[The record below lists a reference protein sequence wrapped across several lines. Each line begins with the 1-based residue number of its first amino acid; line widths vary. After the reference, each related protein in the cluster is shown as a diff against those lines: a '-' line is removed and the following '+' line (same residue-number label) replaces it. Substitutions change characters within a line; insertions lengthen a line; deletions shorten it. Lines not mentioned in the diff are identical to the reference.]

1 MATNRKLEEAEPLA
15 PDEPGKTGQM
25 PTEGDKVREVG
36 RRALDDVS
44 RGRQDTDQAG
54 RDEQRRQAPPGAPT
68 KRSGIDDGSDS

>member
-15 PDEPGKTGQM
+15 PDEPGETGKM

-44 RGRQDTDQAG
+44 RGWQDSALG
-54 RDEQRRQAPPGAPT
+54 AWAEMRSPGPPGAPT